1 MRFGEFGKVTRNML
15 LNPLAREAAYRQTPE
30 EHDAL
35 IHQYESPGQTP
46 MERLLAVQQGIDEEK
61 ASPKYWNDD
70 TPRLDLGGSSSWI
83 DNVEY
88 LPDMGIAVMHTNGKQ
103 YYYPMTADE
112 VGDWMTSDSLGSYY
126 NANIKLK

>member
-15 LNPLAREAAYRQTPE
+15 LNPAAREAAYRQTPE

-35 IHQYESPGQTP
+35 IHQYERPGQTP

-61 ASPKYWNDD
+61 VSPKYWNDD

>member
-1 MRFGEFGKVTRNML
+1 MRFGELGKVTRNML
-15 LNPLAREAAYRQTPE
+15 LNQNAREAAYRQTPE

-35 IHQYESPGQTP
+35 IHQYERPGQTP

-61 ASPKYWNDD
+61 LNPKYWNEDN
-70 TPRLDLGGSSSWI
+70 PRLDLGGSSSWI
-83 DNVEY
+83 DDIEY
-88 LPDMGIAVMHTNGKQ
+88 LPDMGISVMHTNGKQ